1 MVSKQLP
8 NPTLEPGP
16 DEVTLLKTYA
26 SMKELANDYRIR
38 TRLGWRA
45 VKVMEP
51 EKPKRPGL
59 PVCILRRFSRR
70 YQYRVI
76 FVRKRF

>member
-1 MVSKQLP
+1 
-8 NPTLEPGP
+8 
-16 DEVTLLKTYA
+16 
-26 SMKELANDYRIR
+26 MKELANDYRIR